1 MSTPVIIGILI
12 ILLVVGVPILQALF
26 RVFQRLRS
34 LRIDG
39 VALLADAAAV
49 PPPAGFA
56 LQLREAI
63 TSEDLAFEAE
73 DPESRIRDLDDAGRV
88 VGFHAQFR
96 DPRSWGEFAD
106 FALGATLHRRRPLRR
121 IEVELTRYGDE
132 GQARAAL
139 DDEPSGRDDDD
150 VRVVDAGEVEG
161 FRLREWTRSAG
172 GEVIQRMVE
181 YRASRGNVLIEVS
194 ADAEPAD
201 AAPTDAAR
209 DLADAVRRR
218 IPEEAG

>member
-1 MSTPVIIGILI
+1 MPTPVIIGILI
-12 ILLVVGVPILQALF
+12 ILLVIGVPLLQALF
-26 RVFQRLRS
+26 RIVQRGRS
-34 LRIDG
+34 LRIEG
-39 VALLADAAAV
+39 VPPLADAAAV
-49 PPPAGFA
+49 SPPVGFA

-73 DPESRIRDLDDAGRV
+73 DPESRIRELDDAGRV

-106 FALGATLHRRRPLRR
+106 LVLGATLHRSRAMRR

-132 GQARAAL
+132 QQARAAL
-139 DDEPSGRDDDD
+139 DGEPPGANGAD
-150 VRVVDAGEVEG
+150 VRIVDAGEVEG
-161 FRLREWTRSAG
+161 FRLREWTRSADG
-172 GEVIQRMVE
+172 DVIQRMVE

-218 IPEEAG
+218 IPAEVG